1 MNIFCLLNIV
11 NLLSYTGSETANTEC
26 NRLIE
31 LGTAI
36 GYESSTQYSSTS
48 DVDGSTDHV
57 QSEGRT
63 STNTFC
69 QEGCEDDPI
78 VKGIIER
85 MTRMTSIPYDNFEQL
100 QLVKYEEGQFYR
112 QHHDFSKTH
121 STAPYGPRILTF
133 FLYLNNVESGGETT
147 FNELGL
153 TFAPKKGMA
162 LVWPSLTDDLTEMDD
177 WTWHEALPVLKGTKF
192 GANAWIHLRDFQNSP
207 EYC

>member
-133 FLYLNNVESGGETT
+133 FLYLNNVESGGSPAFPPLASAVLASLSPPPGRRCLVHTSRPLATHGMVLGIASTT
-147 FNELGL
+147 YL
-153 TFAPKKGMA
+153 FALNK
-162 LVWPSLTDDLTEMDD
+162 
-177 WTWHEALPVLKGTKF
+177 
-192 GANAWIHLRDFQNSP
+192 
-207 EYC
+207 